1 MHVNRRFSRKIVLF
15 TLTESFKVIAV
26 ECSFVFRYLC
36 IFPGDI
42 AFRYLDGVLS
52 DLHKEEV
59 NENEISND
67 IVICDINKSMLEVG
81 RRRAHILGIDK
92 GELWT

>member
-1 MHVNRRFSRKIVLF
+1 M
-15 TLTESFKVIAV
+15 A
-26 ECSFVFRYLC
+26 CSHIFRYLC

-52 DLHKEEV
+52 KLCKEEI

-92 GELWT
+92 GKLLILVLISSFFFGM